1 MECVWRARTRPR
13 FGSTRQVAPAE
24 GGDASPQSTAIGM
37 AQTHRVPTQLWIWP
51 ASLKGMMTIPHALM
65 TQPKPSLTSSNAL
78 MTLLMVLVT
87 FHNGLVTSHIVLVT
101 SRNVSETILFISE
114 TFPNMLKTMLFVL
127 ETLLKPLEWSP
138 RRWTSFRGN
147 LLQFF
152 APMPARRWRQAQRL
166 TVLGSGKTRQG
177 CPVRESGS
185 WHWLGHRHFARR
197 DWPD

>member
-13 FGSTRQVAPAE
+13 FGSTRQVAPSE
-24 GGDASPQSTAIGM
+24 GGDAAPQSTAIGM

-87 FHNGLVTSHIVLVT
+87 FHRVLVT
-101 SRNVSETILFISE
+101 SLMMLVASHIVSEMFPNMSETILF
-114 TFPNMLKTMLFVL
+114 VL
-127 ETLLKPLEWSP
+127 VTLLKPLERSP

>member
-24 GGDASPQSTAIGM
+24 GGDASPQSTDIGM

-87 FHNGLVTSHIVLVT
+87 FHRVLVT
-101 SRNVSETILFISE
+101 SLMMLVASHIVSEMFPNMSETILF
-114 TFPNMLKTMLFVL
+114 VL
-127 ETLLKPLEWSP
+127 VTLLKPLERSP

>member
-87 FHNGLVTSHIVLVT
+87 FHRVLVT
-101 SRNVSETILFISE
+101 SLMMLVASHIVSEMFPNMSETILF
-114 TFPNMLKTMLFVL
+114 VL
-127 ETLLKPLEWSP
+127 VTLLKPLERSP